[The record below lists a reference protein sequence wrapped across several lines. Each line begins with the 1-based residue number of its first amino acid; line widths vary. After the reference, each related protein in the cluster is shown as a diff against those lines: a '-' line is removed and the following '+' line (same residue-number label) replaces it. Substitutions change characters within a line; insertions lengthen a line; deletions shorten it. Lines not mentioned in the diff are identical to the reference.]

1 MKKKLMIILVLF
13 SMVLNI
19 RSNYLQNSSYIV
31 EDESDIEWN
40 SYRDDSYI
48 V

>member
-19 RSNYLQNSSYIV
+19 RSNYLQNSRYIV

-40 SYRDDSYI
+40 SYDDDSYI